1 MFVRFIWCAK
11 HCDKLEISDVLSF
24 LTCYFFVSLFVMF
37 IFLLLLLEK
46 PQKNFVVGL
55 KLKGEF
61 KQVYEDLENLETK
74 TLVRD
79 IENNVGALIQII
91 MINLKLVL

>member
-1 MFVRFIWCAK
+1 MCNVGCTVK
-11 HCDKLEISDVLSF
+11 V
-24 LTCYFFVSLFVMF
+24 VSLFVMF
-37 IFLLLLLEK
+37 ILLLLLTEELK
-46 PQKNFVVGL
+46 KNVVVEL

-61 KQVYEDLENLETK
+61 KQVYENLENSETK

-79 IENNVGALIQII
+79 IKENVSALVKII

>member
-1 MFVRFIWCAK
+1 M
-11 HCDKLEISDVLSF
+11 L
-24 LTCYFFVSLFVMF
+24 FFVSLFVMF
-37 IFLLLLLEK
+37 IFLLLLSGK

-79 IENNVGALIQII
+79 IEKNVGALIQII

>member
-1 MFVRFIWCAK
+1 MFYP
-11 HCDKLEISDVLSF
+11 F
-24 LTCYFFVSLFVMF
+24 LTCYFCFAFCNFV
-37 IFLLLLLEK
+37 IFLLLLSEK

-79 IENNVGALIQII
+79 IEKNVGALIQII